1 MWIRKGR
8 EKQTQKGEGRKGN
21 NEIGVIE
28 ENAGVGEKRE
38 KRRRGREKKTVDRS
52 RLEQRIR

>member
-1 MWIRKGR
+1 MWTRKGR

-38 KRRRGREKKTVDRS
+38 KRRRGREKKRKQLTEAD
-52 RLEQRIR
+52 

>member
-28 ENAGVGEKRE
+28 ENAEVGEKRE
-38 KRRRGREKKTVDRS
+38 KRRRGREKKRKQLTEAD
-52 RLEQRIR
+52 